1 MYRKLFVMFVKTG
14 GGLLSKLQ
22 IICVLICLGLS
33 FPVLAEAADGK
44 LFLSYSGKNRANIVA
59 DSVMKMVIEK
69 SAGYE
74 HLVNKYEAEVY
85 VKGHSEVLK
94 KNMLFRFAPNIIPVD
109 RRNRNNI
116 FEMVSDLKFTA
127 PNRFVHKFE
136 AVNGTV
142 FPDEKRQAEVL
153 GFLNINIYAPTAYND
168 EVLLP
173 LAKNAFK
180 LYRFSLDTITHDSGY
195 KMYKIRFEPR
205 RWSQK
210 VLCGYLYIL
219 DGLWSVDKLDANG
232 RLDFA
237 EFNVVMQFGREF
249 NYFFLPKQ
257 MDLSLRYRVLGNVVV
272 TDYTST
278 FHYKQ
283 VQWREINQPIE
294 KSLDLSQYYNI
305 VNDSIPVIK
314 DSVYWN
320 VKRKIPLTKDE
331 QELYEK
337 AEERVVETDPLD
349 TSRYIALTQK
359 IINPMKF
366 NYKSTRMKYSG
377 FLNPFELGYSGSR
390 GITYRQKLR
399 LSKTLSG
406 DRLIRF
412 APEVGYVFKRKEI
425 FFKVGGD
432 WVFMPKRMG
441 TLSLWVGNNNQGYS
455 SEVTSRINEILKDS
469 TYKFDDLDVKYYK
482 DYYVDLRSKIEIF
495 NGFRV
500 GLGLSYHYRKPVKT
514 LNNDEMDDEITSLIN
529 GDYGD
534 FTPIL
539 NLEYTPR
546 QYYRMD
552 GKRKEYVRSSFPT
565 LSFEYARGIANVWG
579 SDSEYERME
588 LDMQQ
593 NVNLGLLRFLNYHVG
608 GGFFSNQKSVY
619 FANFAFFARRNF
631 PDSWVDRMGG
641 VFQLLEGYWYN
652 ASSSYAQAH
661 VMYES
666 PFLLL
671 PLLKKKIATKYVFS
685 ERFYFSQLYMP
696 ILPSY
701 TEIGYGVGNHLF
713 NIGVF
718 ASFKGC
724 EYHRFGVKFAFEL
737 FQ

>member
-1 MYRKLFVMFVKTG
+1 MN
-14 GGLLSKLQ
+14 KLQ
-22 IICVLICLGLS
+22 LVCILICLGLS
-33 FPVLAEAADGK
+33 FSVWAEDVGDK
-44 LFLSYSGKNRANIVA
+44 LFLSNYGKNRAGIVA
-59 DSVMKMVIEK
+59 DSVMKKVIEK
-69 SAGYE
+69 AVGYE
-74 HLVNKYEAEVY
+74 RLVYKYNAEVY

-94 KNMLFRFAPNIIPVD
+94 KNILFRFAPKIIPVD
-109 RRNRNNI
+109 RKNRDNI
-116 FEMVSDLKFTA
+116 FEMVSNMKFTA
-127 PNRFVHKFE
+127 PNRFVHKIE

-142 FPDEKRQAEVL
+142 FPNEKRQAEVL
-153 GFLNINIYAPTAYND
+153 NFLNLNIYAPTAYND
-168 EVLLP
+168 EVILP

-180 LYRFSLDTITHDSGY
+180 MYRFLLDTITEDSGF
-195 KMYKIRFEPR
+195 KIYKIRFEPR
-205 RWSQK
+205 QWSQK
-210 VLCGYLYIL
+210 LMYGYLYVL

-232 RLDFA
+232 WIDFA
-237 EFNVVMQFGREF
+237 EFNVVMQFGRGF

-257 MDLSLRYRVLGNVVV
+257 MDLSLRYKVLGNVLV

-278 FHYKQ
+278 FEYKQ
-283 VQWREINQPIE
+283 VQWREINQPVE
-294 KSLDLSQYYNI
+294 KSLDLSQYYSI
-305 VNDSIPVIK
+305 ENDSVPVIK
-314 DSVYWN
+314 DSVYWDS
-320 VKRKIPLTKDE
+320 KRKVPLTLEE
-331 QELYEK
+331 QGLYK
-337 AEERVVETDPLD
+337 KSEERHDDVGLLD
-349 TSRYIALTQK
+349 TSRYVALTQK
-359 IINPMKF
+359 LINPMKF
-366 NYKSTRMKYSG
+366 NYKSTQMKYSG
-377 FLNPFELGYSGSR
+377 LLNPFELGYSGSK

-399 LSKTLSG
+399 LSKTLPN
-406 DRLIRF
+406 DQLIRF
-412 APEVGYVFKRKEI
+412 APEIGFVFKRKEL

-455 SEVTSRINEILKDS
+455 SEVTERINEILKDS

-482 DYYVDLRSKIEIF
+482 DYYVDLRSKIEVF

-500 GLGLSYHYRKPVKT
+500 GVGLSYHYRKPVKMM
-514 LNNDEMDDEITSLIN
+514 NNENVDDEITDLIN
-529 GDYGD
+529 KDYGD

-552 GKRKEYVRSSFPT
+552 GKRKEYVRSDFPT
-565 LSFEYARGIANVWG
+565 ISFEYARGIPNVWS
-579 SDSEYERME
+579 SDSEYERLE
-588 LDMQQ
+588 LDVQQ
-593 NVNLGLLRFLNYHVG
+593 NVKLGSLRFLSYHVG

-631 PDSWVDRMGG
+631 PDSWADRMGG

-652 ASSSYAQAH
+652 ASASYAQAH

-701 TEIGYGVGNHLF
+701 TEVGYGVGNHLF

-718 ASFKGC
+718 ASFNGC
-724 EYHRFGVKFAFEL
+724 KYHRFGVKFAFEL